1 MILVGYYY
9 KYSGFQSTNITLKLG
24 VFKQL
29 YSAMKTN
36 IIAERSFAFALSII
50 RLYQELQ
57 ERREYVLSK
66 QILRSG
72 TSIGANVQEATAA
85 FSKKDFA
92 YRMSIAS
99 KETRET
105 HYWLRLLNESQLV
118 DLNLEDIMSD
128 IREID
133 RILTSIVKT
142 CHHRN
147 F

>member
-1 MILVGYYY
+1 
-9 KYSGFQSTNITLKLG
+9 
-24 VFKQL
+24 
-29 YSAMKTN
+29 MKPN
-36 IIAERSFAFALSII
+36 IIVEKSFVFALSII

-57 ERREYVLSK
+57 EEREYVLSK

-92 YRMSIAS
+92 YRMSIAA

-105 HYWLRLLNESQLV
+105 HYWLRLLAESQLV
-118 DLNLEDIMSD
+118 QLDLNDTLSD
-128 IREID
+128 IQEID

-142 CHHRN
+142 CQHRQ